1 MSNEN
6 KHRALYIGLGGSGVK
21 TVLKTRRRL
30 RERTEG
36 DNDRQRD
43 DAFKHL
49 YRFVLIDTDKLTTSM
64 EGGTSGE
71 EGGDLSRDY
80 VNLGPV
86 VPKIVYDAAK
96 MAQNR
101 TERQR
106 RLIEFIGTTNT
117 KDIKPVAL
125 YSGAGA
131 YRINSRIGLYEHYE
145 AVKSKISEAIRS
157 LTADGVSWGKPPDG
171 DLNVWVVSGLA
182 GGTGSGILLD
192 VLYLTDRLLRQNN
205 QNAPKIRAVLFT
217 PGSFARFH
225 VPEIMMSNG
234 FSAMQELAYFLDKSN
249 ENQFKH
255 VSVVPDDPNWD
266 GPIYRGWPVY
276 HSAIPIDTNINGGGS
291 MKDTSLY
298 ENSAEMLVYLQDSA
312 GDAASSPLDNT
323 LTNSAGTDRLIAFG
337 YVALRKPVQLFT
349 RYIHER
355 RRFEVLHAFL
365 GKEFVASPENSR
377 LASDWIDRV
386 IESLIGRILT
396 RNDALEKQFAGD
408 NADEPSREQLDLMAA
423 RDEEQAMTQEGG
435 DTGLNLRR
443 SVKARFQNLIGGNET
458 GGIDTLEELITASF
472 NNTFYDEKGKFI
484 KKGAS
489 QNCHIF
495 AEEVLKRIGE
505 AESDCLTHFRDNRS
519 PMSED
524 QFRQQLKNSIR
535 TSVNRIICD
544 HGVAFTTGLVATCD
558 ADLDNL
564 RQTTLTAFTENLHR
578 MRLSL
583 LAEIQAFP
591 VKVES
596 DANLLFEKAKIL
608 SAIVKELLVARFQ
621 SEVIAWLCAGDNG
634 WLDQEVE
641 RGLADLKGEAV
652 KVCAMARF
660 DFEINLP
667 KVFTASSAEETT
679 RYLPNP
685 VDMLSEGVWKGYREN
700 EFSHYYASLFAGDG
714 SLPASLL
721 RRIGSGISI
730 TAEDFSECLFA
741 SFLPPNSGGD
751 SRPFHRIMSILEKQ
765 ISADTERAF
774 KNNTDSEAANFL
786 RKPLADLYR
795 DASTE
800 KRADV
805 DKKFKDTDKLF
816 FPYSMGEGAN
826 VTPIAIYGGSNQ
838 TFAKESLSFKDS
850 DTWLPQSDSDVLM
863 KLNFTGA
870 FSFRNYNQ
878 YDSAKGSY
886 ESVQKKVIT
895 EGEQGHQPHVHRS
908 FFNSAQSGENV
919 KEAMQSLIP
928 AAQELMGGITH
939 PYDEFPRL
947 FATCWLYSELLHP
960 YRGKDVQHLPPEVL
974 ESVFEQ
980 ELVVTNS
987 AYAPVKFELSKAMV
1001 YVSWVDSAD
1010 AIQTRP
1016 NGKVRIVTDRIRKRV
1031 GQFKGNVFDGFEI
1044 MSKEKDAISL
1054 ILRDFE
1060 RKLRST
1066 YLRADLEN
1074 GLESAIK
1081 EMRGHLPLCQ
1091 ADQRTNSKLA
1101 GELAKIHALLD
1112 ENGILPHV
1120 RYILTA

>member
-1 MSNEN
+1 MPNEN

-43 DAFKHL
+43 DAFDNL
-49 YRFVLIDTDKLTTSM
+49 YRFVLIDTDKLARSM
-64 EGGTSGE
+64 EDGTSGE
-71 EGGDLSRDY
+71 DGSNLSRGH

-86 VPKIVYDAAK
+86 VPKTVYDAAK
-96 MAQNR
+96 KAQNR

-106 RLIEFIGTTNT
+106 RLIEFIGTTCS
-117 KDIKPVAL
+117 KDIKAVAL
-125 YSGAGA
+125 HDGAGA

-145 AVKSKISEAIRS
+145 DAKRKISEAIES
-157 LTADGVSWGKPPDG
+157 LISAGNPTGMPPG
-171 DLNVWVVSGLA
+171 TDLHVWVVSGLA

-192 VLYLTDRLLRQNN
+192 VLYLADRLLRQKG
-205 QNAPKIRAVLFT
+205 QSAPKIRAVLFT
-217 PGSFARFH
+217 PGSFSQFH
-225 VPEIMMSNG
+225 VPEIIMSNG

-255 VSVVPDDPNWD
+255 VSVVPDDPNWT
-266 GPIYRGWPVY
+266 GAGYEGWPVY
-276 HSAIPIDTNINGGGS
+276 HSAIPIDSTIKDGSSIN
-291 MKDTSLY
+291 DTSLY
-298 ENSAEMLVYLQDSA
+298 ENSAEMLAYLQDSA
-312 GDAASSPLDNT
+312 GGAASSPLDNT
-323 LTNSAGTDRLIAFG
+323 LQNAAGTDRLIAFG

-408 NADEPSREQLDLMAA
+408 NAHEPSREQLDLMAA

-435 DTGLNLRR
+435 DTGMNLRR
-443 SVKARFQNLIGGNET
+443 SVKARFQNLNGGNET
-458 GGIDTLEELITASF
+458 GVIDTLEELITASF

-489 QNCHIF
+489 QNCRLF

-524 QFRQQLKNSIR
+524 QFRQHLKNSIR

-564 RQTTLTAFTENLHR
+564 RQTTLTVFTENLQR

-591 VKVES
+591 VEVES

-608 SAIVKELLVARFQ
+608 LAIVKELLVARFQ

-652 KVCAMARF
+652 KVCEMARF
-660 DFEINLP
+660 DYETNLP
-667 KVFTASSAEETT
+667 KLFTQSAAEVTT

-685 VDMLSEGVWKGYREN
+685 VDMLSGGKWGGDRDN
-700 EFSHYYASLFAGDG
+700 EFSRYYASLFAGNG
-714 SLPASLL
+714 SLPAGLL
-721 RRIGSGISI
+721 RTIGSIQG
-730 TAEDFSECLFA
+730 EDFRECLFA
-741 SFLPPNSGGD
+741 SFLPPNSGGI
-751 SRPFHRIMSILEKQ
+751 SFPSHRIMAILEKE
-765 ISADTERAF
+765 ISAATERAF
-774 KNNTDSEAANFL
+774 KNNTDSEAADFL
-786 RKPLADLYR
+786 RKPLADVYR
-795 DASTE
+795 DAI
-800 KRADV
+800 V
-805 DKKFKDTDKLF
+805 DKKTDVRYEFQQSDKLF
-816 FPYSMGEGAN
+816 FPTNAGQAN
-826 VTPIAIYGGSNQ
+826 KETSIAIYAGSNQ
-838 TFAKESLSFKDS
+838 TFARTLSYEPT
-850 DTWLPQSDSDVLM
+850 DTWIPQSDSDVLM
-863 KLNFTGA
+863 KLNFKGA
-870 FSFRNYNQ
+870 FSFRNYSQ
-878 YDSAKGSY
+878 YGSAEGSY
-886 ESVQKKVIT
+886 SCVQKKVIT
-895 EGEQGHQPHVHRS
+895 QGEQGHQPHIHRS

-939 PYDEFPRL
+939 PYDEFNRL

-980 ELVVTNS
+980 ELVVTKS

-1010 AIQTRP
+1010 AIQTLP
-1016 NGKVRIVTDRIRKRV
+1016 DHGKVRIVPDRIKKRV

-1044 MSKEKDAISL
+1044 MRKDKDCISL
-1054 ILRDFE
+1054 ILKDFE

-1066 YLRADLEN
+1066 LRRADLEN

-1081 EMRGHLPLCQ
+1081 EMRDHLPLCQ
-1091 ADQRTNSKLA
+1091 ADPRTNWKLVD
-1101 GELAKIHALLD
+1101 ELAEINALLD